1 MGTKGTPAMT
11 IQISSL
17 LLLLVIAFGI
27 AAICHAVKILWK
39 SALWIF
45 LVLFVLEYIL
55 PHIATMRVTF

>member
-1 MGTKGTPAMT
+1 MT

-17 LLLLVIAFGI
+17 LILLVFAFGI

-55 PHIATMRVTF
+55 PRLAVIRITF